1 MSDKP
6 VQPRKAY
13 HHGHLAK
20 AAVDQGLHIL
30 DAGQELSMRAIART
44 LGVTQRALFNH
55 FADRSAFEAAL
66 CAQGFSRLATALNA
80 ASSQAEFLR
89 IYVDFA
95 LAQSD
100 LYDLM
105 MRQSYRVFNG
115 HAELRESADRVIAVS
130 LHILVPE
137 EANAEM
143 RRRAVMRLWMIAHG
157 GVGLHRSGV
166 LLPRSDKA
174 FVEELLRIANL
185 AADQP
190 EDEQS
195 LWPDIEE
202 EQT

>member
-6 VQPRKAY
+6 AQQRKDY

-20 AAVDQGLHIL
+20 AAVDQGLLAL
-30 DAGQELSMRAIART
+30 DAGEELSMRAIART

-55 FADRSAFEAAL
+55 FVDRSAFEAAL
-66 CAQGFSRLATALNA
+66 CAQGFLRLATALNA
-80 ASSQAEFLR
+80 ASSHAEFLR

-95 LAQSD
+95 LTQSD

-130 LHILVPE
+130 LRILAPKE
-137 EANAEM
+137 GNAEKS
-143 RRRAVMRLWMIAHG
+143 RRAVMRLWMIAHG

-166 LLPRSDKA
+166 LLPRADKA
-174 FVEELLRIANL
+174 FVEELLRIASV

-190 EDEQS
+190 EGEQS
-195 LWPDIEE
+195 LWPDIKE
-202 EQT
+202 EQI